1 MVDHVC
7 SRVIIFVDRF
17 LRESRRDRD
26 GQQVLVL
33 DIKSLSALCV
43 GDVETVGLA
52 EGASNVFYRPLICF
66 DPHLVSIRGCIG
78 LGQLPEHLVHKA
90 FELFLVLTR
99 DFMTEGDGVGCIE
112 FSDALDAGWICGS
125 CLHLLEVIV
134 TVFKV
139 HQ

>member
-1 MVDHVC
+1 MV
-7 SRVIIFVDRF
+7 IFVDRF

-26 GQQVLVL
+26 GQQVLL
-33 DIKSLSALCV
+33 FGIKSLSALRI
-43 GDVETVGLA
+43 GDIKTVGLA
-52 EGASNVFYRPLICF
+52 EGASNVFDRPLICF
-66 DPHLVSIRGCIG
+66 DPHCVSIRGCIG
-78 LGQLPEHLVHKA
+78 LGQLSEHLVHKA

-99 DFMTEGDGVGCIE
+99 DFLTEGDGVGCIE

-134 TVFKV
+134 TLFEV